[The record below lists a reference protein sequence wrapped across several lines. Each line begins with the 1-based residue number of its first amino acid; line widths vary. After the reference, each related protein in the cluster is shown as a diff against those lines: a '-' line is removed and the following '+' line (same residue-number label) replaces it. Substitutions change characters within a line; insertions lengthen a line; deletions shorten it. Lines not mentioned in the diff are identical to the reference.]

1 MRAGDVVDG
10 RYAILE
16 RAGIGGVGSVYRA
29 FDRQTQSLVAV
40 KVLHVPHATAQARF
54 LTEARTLA
62 GLEHPHIVRYVTHGI
77 YDDEPYLVMEWL
89 EGESLDRRLSRERLT
104 IDESVDLAR
113 RLASALGAAHARGI
127 VHRDVK
133 PSNVLLLDNALDKP
147 RLLDFGIAR
156 VDDAGGSLTRTGN
169 VLGTPGYMSPEQA
182 RGDKRYIDA
191 RADVFSL
198 GCVLFECLTG
208 QTPFHG
214 PHAMA
219 VIMKL
224 LSEDAPRLRTV
235 RPDIP
240 DVLDALVARMLAR
253 EPLARFVDATSVVNA
268 IDALGSLKNIE
279 PQPMSVRR
287 RLPSSAEVL
296 PAMPPVPPAP
306 TAPVDTAL
314 AIAPTMMG
322 VSSLRE
328 LTDRYNAADRP
339 SQPPPDARPS
349 RRDSVPPP
357 PPSVPPPP
365 PASRAPSSPSMMGR
379 TPGTL
384 PPSSVST
391 PGTVPPPSDRRWYER
406 MPRTPG
412 KSPFHVKGLAYKGL
426 MHFVTTKIDGGV
438 AVLAASMRDA
448 TLRDYITQT
457 FLASTFYDAL
467 PLVAASA
474 AAANFINTPLD
485 TFAQNQGRAQAKYD
499 VDHSFRAF
507 IQGRTIEDFPSRC
520 KLIASRYFDFGE
532 WEANSFSPG
541 TITFVVKGIPAWAS
555 PWFGPLLGGYA
566 STMVQSVA
574 RKNASCTVYPTRRDG
589 TNDGIQTVIVEMDI
603 SF

>member
-1 MRAGDVVDG
+1 MRTGDVVDG

-16 RAGIGGVGSVYRA
+16 RAGIGGVGSVYRS

-77 YDDEPYLVMEWL
+77 HDEEPYLVMEWL
-89 EGESLDRRLSRERLT
+89 NGESLDKRLARDRFT
-104 IDESVDLAR
+104 IDESIDVTR
-113 RLASALGAAHARGI
+113 RIASALGAAHARGI

-133 PSNVLLLDNALDKP
+133 PSNVLLVDNTLDKL

-182 RGDKRYIDA
+182 RGDKRYVDA

-208 QTPFHG
+208 QTPFYG

-224 LSEDAPRLRTV
+224 LSEEAPRLRTV
-235 RPDIP
+235 RPDAP
-240 DVLDALVARMLAR
+240 EALEAMLTKMLAR
-253 EPLARFVDATSVVNA
+253 EPLGRFVDGTSIVNA

-279 PQPMSVRR
+279 PQPMSMRR
-287 RLPSSAEVL
+287 RLPSSADVFAGF
-296 PAMPPVPPAP
+296 PSTTTQGNPS
-306 TAPVDTAL
+306 DTAL
-314 AIAPTMMG
+314 AMAPTMMG

-328 LTDRYNAADRP
+328 LTDRYNSDRP
-339 SQPPPDARPS
+339 SSLPPEPRQSS
-349 RRDSVPPP
+349 RRDRDSVPPS
-357 PPSVPPPP
+357 PPSAAPQ
-365 PASRAPSSPSMMGR
+365 SRAPSSPSVFRASGS
-379 TPGTL
+379 L
-384 PPSSVST
+384 PPSSVSS

-406 MPRTPG
+406 MPRSPG

-426 MHFVTTKIDGGV
+426 LHLVTTKIDGGV
-438 AVLAASMRDA
+438 GVLAASMRDA
-448 TLRDYITQT
+448 SLRDYITQT
-457 FLASTFYDAL
+457 FLPSTFYDAL

-474 AAANFINTPLD
+474 AAANLLNAQLD

-499 VDHSFRAF
+499 ADHAFRAF
-507 IQGRTIEDFPSRC
+507 VQGRSVDDFPSRC

-541 TITFVVKGIPAWAS
+541 TVTFVVKGIPAWAS

-566 STMVQSVA
+566 STMVQYVA
-574 RKNASCTVYPTRRDG
+574 RKTASCTMYPTRRDS
-589 TNDGIQTVIVEMDI
+589 TTDGFQTIIAEMDI

>member
-1 MRAGDVVDG
+1 MRTGDVVDG

-77 YDDEPYLVMEWL
+77 HDEEPFLVMEWL
-89 EGESLDRRLSRERLT
+89 EGESLDRRLARERPSV
-104 IDESVDLAR
+104 DESVDIAR
-113 RLASALGAAHARGI
+113 RIASALGAAHARGI

-133 PSNVLLLDNALDKP
+133 PSNVLLVDNALDKL

-156 VDDAGGSLTRTGN
+156 VDDAGGLTRTGN

-182 RGDKRYIDA
+182 RGDKRYLDA

-224 LSEDAPRLRTV
+224 LSEEAPRLRTV
-235 RPDIP
+235 RPDAP
-240 DVLDALVARMLAR
+240 EALEGLLSRMLAR
-253 EPLARFVDATSVVNA
+253 EPLSRFIDGTAVVNA

-287 RLPSSAEVL
+287 RMSSSADLLPVVPAASPSSPDAI
-296 PAMPPVPPAP
+296 AM
-306 TAPVDTAL
+306 
-314 AIAPTMMG
+314 APTMMG

-328 LTDRYNAADRP
+328 LSDRYNAERP
-339 SQPPPDARPS
+339 SSPPPEPRGS
-349 RRDSVPPP
+349 WPPP
-357 PPSVPPPP
+357 PPSVSPVT
-365 PASRAPSSPSMMGR
+365 RAPSSPTAGGR
-379 TPGTL
+379 TASGSL
-384 PPSSVST
+384 PPSSVSS

-406 MPRTPG
+406 LPRSPG
-412 KSPFHVKGLAYKGL
+412 KSPFQVKGLAYKGVL
-426 MHFVTTKIDGGV
+426 HFVTTKIDGGV
-438 AVLAASMRDA
+438 GVLAASMRDA
-448 TLRDYITQT
+448 SLRDYITQT
-457 FLASTFYDAL
+457 FLASTFYDVL

-474 AAANFINTPLD
+474 AAANLLNIPLD
-485 TFAQNQGRAQAKYD
+485 TFAHNQGRAQAKYD
-499 VDHSFRAF
+499 ADHAFRAF
-507 IQGRTIEDFPSRC
+507 VQGRTIEDFPSRC
-520 KLIASRYFDFGE
+520 KLIASRYFNFGE

-541 TITFVVKGIPAWAS
+541 TITFVVKGIPAWSA

-566 STMVQSVA
+566 SMMVQYVSK
-574 RKNASCTVYPTRRDG
+574 KNASATVYPTRRDS
-589 TNDGIQTVIVEMDI
+589 TTEGIQTVVVEMDI

>member
-1 MRAGDVVDG
+1 MRTGDVVDG

-54 LTEARTLA
+54 LTEARALA

-77 YDDEPYLVMEWL
+77 HDEEPFLVMEWL
-89 EGESLDRRLSRERLT
+89 EGESLDRRLARERLT
-104 IDESVDLAR
+104 VDDSVDLVR
-113 RLASALGAAHARGI
+113 RIASALGAAHSRGI

-133 PSNVLLLDNALDKP
+133 PSNVLLVDNALDKP

-156 VDDAGGSLTRTGN
+156 VDDVGGGLTRTGN

-182 RGDKRYIDA
+182 RGDKRFLDA

-235 RPDIP
+235 RPDAP
-240 DVLDALVARMLAR
+240 DALEGLVARMLAR
-253 EPLARFVDATSVVNA
+253 EPLSRFIDGTAVVNA
-268 IDALGSLKNIE
+268 IDALGAMKNIE
-279 PQPMSVRR
+279 SPPMSVRR
-287 RLPSSAEVL
+287 RMNSSADLQTVVA
-296 PAMPPVPPAP
+296 PQSAASPDAIAM
-306 TAPVDTAL
+306 
-314 AIAPTMMG
+314 APTMMG

-328 LTDRYNAADRP
+328 LSDRYNTDRP
-339 SQPPPDARPS
+339 SSPPPEARGS
-349 RRDSVPPP
+349 WPPP
-357 PPSVPPPP
+357 PPSVSPI
-365 PASRAPSSPSMMGR
+365 SRAPSSPTLGARASAS
-379 TPGTL
+379 GTL
-384 PPSSVST
+384 PPSSVSA
-391 PGTVPPPSDRRWYER
+391 PGTVPPPSDRRWYEKL
-406 MPRTPG
+406 PRAPG
-412 KSPFHVKGLAYKGL
+412 KSPFQVKGLAYKGL
-426 MHFVTTKIDGGV
+426 LHFVSTKIDGGV

-448 TLRDYITQT
+448 PLRDYITQT
-457 FLASTFYDAL
+457 FLPSTFYDAL

-474 AAANFINTPLD
+474 AAANMTNIALD
-485 TFAQNQGRAQAKYD
+485 TFAHSQGRAQAKYD
-499 VDHSFRAF
+499 ADHAFRALV
-507 IQGRTIEDFPSRC
+507 QGRTIDDFPSRC
-520 KLIASRYFDFGE
+520 KRIASSYFNFGE

-541 TITFVVKGIPAWAS
+541 TVTFVVKGIPAWSA
-555 PWFGPLLGGYA
+555 PWFGSLLGGYA
-566 STMVQSVA
+566 SAMVQYVA
-574 RKNASCTVYPTRRDG
+574 RKNASATVYPTRRDG
-589 TNDGIQTVIVEMDI
+589 TTEGIQTVIVEMDI

>member
-1 MRAGDVVDG
+1 MRTGDVVDG

-16 RAGIGGVGSVYRA
+16 RAGIGGVGSVYRS

-77 YDDEPYLVMEWL
+77 HDEEPYLVMEWL
-89 EGESLDRRLSRERLT
+89 DGESLDRRLARERFT
-104 IDESVDLAR
+104 IDESIDVAR
-113 RLASALGAAHARGI
+113 RIASALGAAHARGI

-133 PSNVLLLDNALDKP
+133 PSNVLLVDNTLDKL

-182 RGDKRYIDA
+182 RGDKRYIDT

-224 LSEDAPRLRTV
+224 LSEEAPRLRNV
-235 RPDIP
+235 RPDAP
-240 DVLDALVARMLAR
+240 EALDAMLAKMLAR
-253 EPLARFVDATSVVNA
+253 EPLGRFVDGTSVVNA

-287 RLPSSAEVL
+287 RLPSSADVFSGISSAQGS
-296 PAMPPVPPAP
+296 PS
-306 TAPVDTAL
+306 DSAL
-314 AIAPTMMG
+314 AMAPTMMG

-328 LTDRYNAADRP
+328 LTDRYNNSDRP
-339 SQPPPDARPS
+339 SSSPPEPRQS

-357 PPSVPPPP
+357 PPSVPPP
-365 PASRAPSSPSMMGR
+365 SRAPSSPAILGR
-379 TPGTL
+379 SSGSL
-384 PPSSVST
+384 PPSSVSS

-406 MPRTPG
+406 MPRAPG

-426 MHFVTTKIDGGV
+426 LHLVTTKIEGGV
-438 AVLAASMRDA
+438 GVLAASMRDA
-448 TLRDYITQT
+448 SLRDYITQT

-474 AAANFINTPLD
+474 AAANLLNGQLD

-499 VDHSFRAF
+499 AEHAFRAF
-507 IQGRTIEDFPSRC
+507 VQGRSVDDFPSRC
-520 KLIASRYFDFGE
+520 KLIAARYFDFGE

-541 TITFVVKGIPAWAS
+541 TVTFVVKGIPAWSS
-555 PWFGPLLGGYA
+555 PWFGPLLGGYV
-566 STMVQSVA
+566 STMVQFVA
-574 RKNASCTVYPTRRDG
+574 RKNASCTVYPTRRDA
-589 TNDGIQTVIVEMDI
+589 TTDGFQTVIVEMDI

>member
-1 MRAGDVVDG
+1 MRTGDVVDG

-29 FDRQTQSLVAV
+29 FDRQTQTLVAV

-77 YDDEPYLVMEWL
+77 HDEEPYLVMEWL
-89 EGESLDRRLSRERLT
+89 EGESLDRRLARERPS
-104 IDESVDLAR
+104 IEDSVDLAR
-113 RLASALGAAHARGI
+113 RIASALGAAHARGI

-133 PSNVLLLDNALDKP
+133 PSNVLLVDNALDKL

-182 RGDKRYIDA
+182 RGDKRYVDA

-224 LSEDAPRLRTV
+224 LSEDAPRLRMV
-235 RPDIP
+235 RPDAP
-240 DVLDALVARMLAR
+240 EALDALVARMLAR
-253 EPLARFVDATSVVNA
+253 EPLARFVDGISVVNA

-287 RLPSSAEVL
+287 RLPSTADIF
-296 PAMPPVPPAP
+296 PAIPA
-306 TAPVDTAL
+306 APSNPGEAAL
-314 AIAPTMMG
+314 AMAPTMMG

-328 LTDRYNAADRP
+328 LTDRYNSDRP
-339 SQPPPDARPS
+339 SSPPPEARPS

-357 PPSVPPPP
+357 PPSVPPP
-365 PASRAPSSPSMMGR
+365 ASRAPSSPQLLGR
-379 TPGTL
+379 VSGTL

-406 MPRTPG
+406 LPRAPG
-412 KSPFHVKGLAYKGL
+412 KSPFQVKGLAYKGL
-426 MHFVTTKIDGGV
+426 LHFVATKIDGGV
-438 AVLAASMRDA
+438 GVLAASMRDA
-448 TLRDYITQT
+448 SLRDYITQT

-474 AAANFINTPLD
+474 AAANLTNAQLD
-485 TFAQNQGRAQAKYD
+485 VFAQSQGRAQAKYD
-499 VDHSFRAF
+499 ADHAFRAF
-507 IQGRTIEDFPSRC
+507 IQGRSIDDFPSRC
-520 KLIASRYFDFGE
+520 KLIAARYYNFGE

-541 TITFVVKGIPAWAS
+541 TVTFVVKGIPAWAS

-566 STMVQSVA
+566 STMVQFVA
-574 RKNASCTVYPTRRDG
+574 KKNASCTVYPTRRDG
-589 TNDGIQTVIVEMDI
+589 TTDGIQTVIVEMDI

>member
-1 MRAGDVVDG
+1 MRTGDVVDG

-29 FDRQTQSLVAV
+29 FDRQTQGLVAV

-77 YDDEPYLVMEWL
+77 HDEEPFLVMEWL
-89 EGESLDRRLSRERLT
+89 EGESLDRRLGRERFT
-104 IDESVDLAR
+104 IDESIDVAR
-113 RLASALGAAHARGI
+113 RIASALGAAHVRGI

-133 PSNVLLLDNALDKP
+133 PSNVLLVDNTLDKL

-224 LSEDAPRLRTV
+224 LSEEAPRLRTV
-235 RPDIP
+235 RPDAP
-240 DVLDALVARMLAR
+240 EALEAMLTRMLAR
-253 EPLARFVDATSVVNA
+253 EPLGRFVDGTSVVNA

-287 RLPSSAEVL
+287 RLPSSADVFAGMPSTPGGSSDSTL
-296 PAMPPVPPAP
+296 AM
-306 TAPVDTAL
+306 
-314 AIAPTMMG
+314 APTMMG

-328 LTDRYNAADRP
+328 LTDRYGNDRA
-339 SQPPPDARPS
+339 SSTPPEPRQS

-357 PPSVPPPP
+357 PPSVPPP
-365 PASRAPSSPSMMGR
+365 SRAPSSPSILGR
-379 TPGTL
+379 PSGTL
-384 PPSSVST
+384 PPSSVSS

-406 MPRTPG
+406 MPRAPG

-426 MHFVTTKIDGGV
+426 LHLVTTKIEGGV
-438 AVLAASMRDA
+438 GVLAASMRDA
-448 TLRDYITQT
+448 SLRDYITQT
-457 FLASTFYDAL
+457 FLPSTFYDAL
-467 PLVAASA
+467 PLVAASS
-474 AAANFINTPLD
+474 AAANLLNIPLD

-499 VDHSFRAF
+499 ADHAFRAF
-507 IQGRTIEDFPSRC
+507 VQGRSIEDFPSRC
-520 KLIASRYFDFGE
+520 KLIAARYFDFGE

-541 TITFVVKGIPAWAS
+541 TVTFVVKGIPAWSS
-555 PWFGPLLGGYA
+555 PWFGPVLAGYA
-566 STMVQSVA
+566 STMVQYVA
-574 RKNASCTVYPTRRDG
+574 RKNASCTMYPTRRDS
-589 TNDGIQTVIVEMDI
+589 TTDGFQTVIAEMDI

>member
-29 FDRQTQSLVAV
+29 FDRQTQTLVAV

-77 YDDEPYLVMEWL
+77 YDEEPYLVMEWL
-89 EGESLDRRLSRERLT
+89 EGESLDRRLGRERLT

-198 GCVLFECLTG
+198 GCVLYECLTG

-224 LSEDAPRLRTV
+224 LSEDAPRVRNV

-240 DVLDALVARMLAR
+240 DVVDALVARMLAR
-253 EPLARFVDATSVVNA
+253 EPLARFVDGTSVVNA

-287 RLPSSAEVL
+287 RLPSSADVL
-296 PAMPPVPPAP
+296 PAMPAPAP
-306 TAPVDTAL
+306 SAPVDAAL
-314 AIAPTMMG
+314 AMAPTMMG
-322 VSSLRE
+322 VQSLRE

-339 SQPPPDARPS
+339 SSPPPDARPS

-357 PPSVPPPP
+357 PPSVPPP
-365 PASRAPSSPSMMGR
+365 ASRAPASPSMLGR
-379 TPGTL
+379 APGTL
-384 PPSSVST
+384 PPSSVSA

-426 MHFVTTKIDGGV
+426 LHFVATKIDGGV
-438 AVLAASMRDA
+438 GVLAASMRDGV
-448 TLRDYITQT
+448 LRDYITQT

-474 AAANFINTPLD
+474 AAANLVNIPLD
-485 TFAQNQGRAQAKYD
+485 AFAQNQGKAQAKYD

-541 TITFVVKGIPAWAS
+541 TITFVVKGIPAWSA

-566 STMVQSVA
+566 SSMVQSVS

-589 TNDGIQTVIVEMDI
+589 THDGIQTVIVEMDI